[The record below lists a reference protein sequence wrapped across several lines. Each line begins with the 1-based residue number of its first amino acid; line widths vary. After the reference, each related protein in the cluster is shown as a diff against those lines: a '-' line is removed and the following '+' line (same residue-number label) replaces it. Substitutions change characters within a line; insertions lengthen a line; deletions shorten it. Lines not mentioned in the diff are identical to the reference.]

1 MLSSD
6 LSKSTFNLQ
15 CFGGWWED
23 DELSSDKSDV
33 GILCEDIT
41 QQPVSERPTLG
52 NGELTHKLLG
62 STYLIETSSTNEELD
77 QVKSIDSNVVDKD
90 LTDFPGNLVDK
101 LLWDI
106 HRTWEV
112 HWTTLQEEISFS
124 YGHSWHLVYKG
135 EHGALQLFDN

>member
-1 MLSSD
+1 M
-6 LSKSTFNLQ
+6 
-15 CFGGWWED
+15 
-23 DELSSDKSDV
+23 

-62 STYLIETSSTNEELD
+62 SPYLIETSSTNEELD

-101 LLWDI
+101 LL
-106 HRTWEV
+106 
-112 HWTTLQEEISFS
+112 
-124 YGHSWHLVYKG
+124 
-135 EHGALQLFDN
+135 